1 MNKLVN
7 LITSV
12 ALFLLLGIGLVFCS
26 GGGSGTVGSS
36 GDSGIGG
43 GNIGTLSL
51 GLTDGPPP
59 KNTYDAIYVTI
70 KEISVKHE
78 DKEGWDRLAG
88 PELDLPKTFNL
99 LDLVNG
105 VIADL
110 GAVELEAGHYNQMRL
125 LLGTEPDDE
134 ENILGEAH
142 DYANYLI
149 LEGDDEQ
156 IPLKVPSGYQT
167 GIKLVNGF
175 DIEVEGSTELVL
187 DFDANKSIV
196 KAGKSGKWLLK
207 PTIKMIESVT
217 YSVEGFVEDNE
228 DNRLAEA
235 DVSAQIYDSAASDP
249 KDEVT
254 VAASAKSNDN
264 GYYFMYLPI
273 TQRLLNIVA
282 TMDGYLPEC
291 QVLDSSEGGV
301 YGIKAYFRDF
311 TLTPAA
317 ATGTFTGSARGLESP
332 EDTALFSIRQVD
344 ASCGMIEVASRS
356 AVNTTAEPA
365 DYFDPITLPVGTY
378 EVVVSAEGEVTQVWS
393 LEVTADTET
402 VLDVL
407 YSASSFNCD
416 ITERE
421 ALIALY
427 NSTDGSNWI
436 DNTGW
441 LGAPGTECTWHGIT
455 CQDSWVTN
463 IDLEENNLV
472 GTIPPEIGCMS
483 DLLDLRLHRNSLTGV
498 IPAEIGNLSTLQY
511 LNLAVNGFTGSIPS
525 QLGNLNNLEYLYLY
539 HNSFIGNIPP
549 EIGDLTQLRVLSLGA
564 NQLAGSIPVQLGNLV
579 NLEYLN
585 LHGNQLT
592 GCIPEELGGMSK
604 LDTLNIRDNQLTCDI
619 PATFS
624 NLLLLETF
632 NVTGNCITD
641 FNSVAHVPNLIGA
654 DSQSDN
660 CGI

>member
-1 MNKLVN
+1 M
-7 LITSV
+7 
-12 ALFLLLGIGLVFCS
+12 
-26 GGGSGTVGSS
+26 GSS

-78 DKEGWDRLAG
+78 DKEGWDRLTG

-110 GAVELEAGHYNQMRL
+110 GVVELEAGHYNQMRL
-125 LLGTEPDDE
+125 LLGTEPDEE

-235 DVSAQIYDSAASDP
+235 DVSAQIYDSAALDP
-249 KDEVT
+249 KDEIT

-264 GYYFMYLPI
+264 GYYFMYLSLY
-273 TQRLLNIVA
+273 QEKYNIVA
-282 TMDGYLPEC
+282 TKDGYLPAC
-291 QVLDSSEGGV
+291 KVLDSDGLIAG
-301 YGIKAYFRDF
+301 YIRDF
-311 TLTPAA
+311 NLTPAA

-378 EVVVSAEGEVTQVWS
+378 EVVVSAEGEETQVWS
-393 LEVTADTET
+393 IEVTAATET
-402 VLDVL
+402 VLDVF
-407 YSASSFNCD
+407 YSAPSFNCD

-455 CQDSWVTN
+455 CQDSKITN

-498 IPAEIGNLSTLQY
+498 IPGEIGNLSTLQY

-539 HNSFIGNIPP
+539 QNSFIGNIPP
-549 EIGDLTQLRVLSLGA
+549 EIGDLTQLRVLLLGA

-592 GCIPEELGGMSK
+592 GCIPEELGELSM
-604 LDTLNIRDNQLTCDI
+604 LETLSIRDNQLTCDI

-641 FNSVAHVPNLIGA
+641 FTSVAHVPNLIGA
-654 DSQSDN
+654 DSQNDN

>member
-12 ALFLLLGIGLVFCS
+12 ALFLLLGIGLISCS

-78 DKEGWDRLAG
+78 DKESWDRLAG

-264 GYYFMYLPI
+264 GYYFMYLSLY
-273 TQRLLNIVA
+273 QEKYNIVA
-282 TMDGYLPEC
+282 TKDGYLPAC
-291 QVLDSSEGGV
+291 KVLDSDGLIAG
-301 YGIKAYFRDF
+301 YIRDF
-311 TLTPAA
+311 NLTPAA

-378 EVVVSAEGEVTQVWS
+378 EVVVSAEGEETQVWS
-393 LEVTADTET
+393 IEVTADTET
-402 VLDVL
+402 VLDVF
-407 YSASSFNCD
+407 YSAPSFNCD

-455 CQDSWVTN
+455 CQDSKITN

-498 IPAEIGNLSTLQY
+498 IPGEIGNLSTLQY

-539 HNSFIGNIPP
+539 QNSFIGNIPP
-549 EIGDLTQLRVLSLGA
+549 EIGDLTQLRVLLLGA

-592 GCIPEELGGMSK
+592 GCIPEELGELSM
-604 LDTLNIRDNQLTCDI
+604 LETLSIRDNQLTCDI

-641 FNSVAHVPNLIGA
+641 FTSVAHVPNLIGA
-654 DSQSDN
+654 DSQNDN

>member
-12 ALFLLLGIGLVFCS
+12 ALFLLLGIGLVSCS

-70 KEISVKHE
+70 KEISVKHA
-78 DKEGWDRLAG
+78 DKEGWDRLAR

-264 GYYFMYLPI
+264 GYYFMYLSLY
-273 TQRLLNIVA
+273 QEKYNIVA
-282 TMDGYLPEC
+282 TKDGYLPAC
-291 QVLDSSEGGV
+291 KVLDSDGLIAG
-301 YGIKAYFRDF
+301 YIRDF
-311 TLTPAA
+311 NLTPAA

-378 EVVVSAEGEVTQVWS
+378 EVVVSAEGEETQVWS

-455 CQDSWVTN
+455 CQDSKVTN

-539 HNSFIGNIPP
+539 QNSFIGNIPP
-549 EIGDLTQLRVLSLGA
+549 EIGDLTQLRVLLLGA

-641 FNSVAHVPNLIGA
+641 FTSVAHVPNLIGA